1 MWNWGN
7 QQRYQKQH
15 ALYFHQAT
23 AYVTASFSVPLC
35 KLAYRSLEKPQTG
48 TKARTLHRLF
58 QEQHDKWFWYAIFDR
73 LSQWLFSNK
82 GAQAWL
88 LEGLIMLPTI
98 WFTLTSILSSKTYF
112 VCLLLQNTSEI
123 SSMNYNAIARV
134 YSWIQHTAS
143 KLTVS
148 QPKYSLFQGLASLPP
163 AVRWQRFLLQEA
175 CTVFPALT
183 ASCCPLA
190 VLLFVSA
197 LPACQNPAWR
207 P

>member
-1 MWNWGN
+1 M
-7 QQRYQKQH
+7 
-15 ALYFHQAT
+15 
-23 AYVTASFSVPLC
+23 
-35 KLAYRSLEKPQTG
+35 
-48 TKARTLHRLF
+48 
-58 QEQHDKWFWYAIFDR
+58 
-73 LSQWLFSNK
+73 
-82 GAQAWL
+82 
-88 LEGLIMLPTI
+88 MLPTI

-134 YSWIQHTAS
+134 SSWIQHTAS

-197 LPACQNPAWR
+197 LPARQNPAWR